1 MNVHH
6 KKGFSLV
13 ELLVAVAIFMVV
25 VTISVSTLL
34 VLIDANRKSQS
45 LKIGIN
51 NTFFGMESM
60 TRLIR
65 TGYGYHCGGTG
76 VVTQVRN
83 CPNGDMEIYFTDDTG
98 QMVHIFHEVVDGRGS
113 IVQEVED
120 EGEFSLTSSDIDVDE
135 LTFHVTGTEPQ
146 SGSSP
151 DDEQPTVTITL
162 VGTVNPGEDSESVV
176 NLQSTVT
183 QRILDQ

>member
-1 MNVHH
+1 MKTLHT
-6 KKGFSLV
+6 KGFSLI
-13 ELLVAVAIFMVV
+13 ELLVAIAIFMIV
-25 VTISVSTLL
+25 VTISVGSLL

-51 NTFFGMESM
+51 NTFFAMESM

-65 TGYGYHCGGTG
+65 TGFGYHCGGAG
-76 VVTQVRN
+76 VVTSVRN

-98 QMVHIFHEVVDGRGS
+98 QLVHIFQQVVDGKGS
-113 IVQEVED
+113 IVQEVGN
-120 EGEFSLTSSDIDVDE
+120 EGEFSLTASDIDVDE
-135 LTFHVTGTEPQ
+135 LIFHVTGTEPQ
-146 SGSSP
+146 SGASP

-162 VGTVNPGEDSESVV
+162 VGTVNPGTDSESVV
-176 NLQSTVT
+176 TLQSTVT